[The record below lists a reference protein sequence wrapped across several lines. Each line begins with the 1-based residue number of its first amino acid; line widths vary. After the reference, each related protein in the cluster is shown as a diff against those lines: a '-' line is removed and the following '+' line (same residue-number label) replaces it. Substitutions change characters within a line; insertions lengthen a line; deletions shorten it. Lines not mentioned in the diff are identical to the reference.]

1 MTMKTLTKRGP
12 ARYIYIFVVILLL
25 LYISYFFTET
35 YKKPKLEIYDYGHI
49 LIVLVVSNLVTTII
63 FLSPSGDG
71 ARILSQNSNRF
82 GQKLTTH
89 PSI

>member
-12 ARYIYIFVVILLL
+12 ERYIFFVVILLL

-35 YKKPKLEIYDYGHI
+35 YKKPQLKIYDHGHI
-49 LIVLVVSNLVTTII
+49 LIVLVISNLVTTII

-71 ARILSQNSNRF
+71 ARILSQNSNII
-82 GQKLTTH
+82 GQKQTTH